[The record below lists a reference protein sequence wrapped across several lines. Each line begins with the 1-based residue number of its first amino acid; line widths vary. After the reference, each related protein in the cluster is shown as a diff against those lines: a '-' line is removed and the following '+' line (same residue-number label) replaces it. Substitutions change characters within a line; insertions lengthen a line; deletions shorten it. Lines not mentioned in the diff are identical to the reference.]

1 MHIALVTY
9 NSDSTNGVIM
19 FSGKSLDELLAQ
31 KKVRLAL
38 TVMCTY
44 FAIMGAY
51 QLFTGVNQV
60 DWLRGGG
67 NLLVWGGFAV
77 SNAVKA
83 YGRTQPG
90 INIPINIGVVL
101 VVASWIVRM

>member
-1 MHIALVTY
+1 
-9 NSDSTNGVIM
+9 M
-19 FSGKSLDELLAQ
+19 FSSKSLDELLAQ
-31 KKVRLAL
+31 KKVRIVLAVL
-38 TVMCTY
+38 CTY
-44 FAIMGAY
+44 FALTGVY
-51 QLFTGVNQV
+51 QLFTGVNQA

-77 SNAVKA
+77 SNAMKA

-101 VVASWIVRM
+101 VVASWLVRM

>member
-1 MHIALVTY
+1 
-9 NSDSTNGVIM
+9 M
-19 FSGKSLDELLAQ
+19 FSSKSLDELLAQ

-77 SNAVKA
+77 SNAMKA